1 MNSIYLVFDVESLGL
16 YGKGFAYGFV
26 VVDEVGNRLEQGIET
41 YSSWIK
47 RSASDL
53 LPHKTWAL
61 DNVVPVLPP
70 DTCDSLQVIRDR
82 FWQLWMRWKQ
92 QGAYLVK
99 ASFGR
104 NPSPRKCRADCPF
117 PVEST
122 FLKDCVTDDLII
134 RQWDAPY
141 PLLDVASIMHKAGMD
156 PMEVYSREADE
167 LPQHNPLCDARQ
179 SARLFLEAMQ
189 K

>member
-1 MNSIYLVFDVESLGL
+1 MFVYLVLDVESLGF

-26 VVDEVGNRLEQGIET
+26 VVDEAGKRLEEGIET

-53 LPHKTWAL
+53 LPHETWAL
-61 DNVVPVLPP
+61 NNVVPVLPP

-82 FWQLWMRWKQ
+82 FWKVWMKWEQ
-92 QGAYLVK
+92 QGAYLV
-99 ASFGR
+99 
-104 NPSPRKCRADCPF
+104 ADCPF
-117 PVEST
+117 PVET
-122 FLKDCVTDDLII
+122 NFLTECVKDDLIA
-134 RQWDAPY
+134 RQSDAPY
-141 PLLDVASIMHKAGMD
+141 PLLDVASTMYKAGMN
-156 PMEVYSREADE
+156 PMESYSREADE